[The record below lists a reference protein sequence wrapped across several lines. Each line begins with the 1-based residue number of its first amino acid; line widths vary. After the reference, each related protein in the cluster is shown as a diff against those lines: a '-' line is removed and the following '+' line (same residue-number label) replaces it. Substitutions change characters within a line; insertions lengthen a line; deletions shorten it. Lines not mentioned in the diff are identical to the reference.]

1 MHSNNFT
8 SVVASYVTVHQTIH
22 PDTIICPLGWLDWLI
37 SLLSHLCLFSPSW
50 NGNGGRDTSLM
61 CRLGSLSGSKM
72 KQVGRKRTI
81 NETDEKT
88 LREALA
94 IPCVSEDKVQQIWN
108 LARRDIA
115 PERQVGKKCLE
126 NVSKRRILSVSDC
139 FSAVQLAGLDVKPEP
154 VLVWRCV
161 ATLQWLCDSSVVW
174 RDAVRFAHEQY
185 GGLLTPIYYHDEIT
199 CGNILT
205 VLKRKKITAVYLA
218 FREMREHLHKEAAWI
233 SCAVIQHLH
242 CDTISS
248 GLSAVMKAIVLA
260 TQSNENLRGF
270 ELQLGPDKLAF
281 RIAKQGLF
289 LSDQDAQRGTWCS
302 KGSAGLKPCQFCANV
317 VKKHCCEHSERF
329 HSIASSDFDAFERI
343 KDADIWEAYKHMA
356 TLSKKER
363 QEWEKA
369 YGFNYMNR
377 MVCWVNQL
385 PGMPCPRRERSMI
398 LCIVI
403 SATVLPVTKSFKLWP
418 PWITSVVN

>member
-1 MHSNNFT
+1 
-8 SVVASYVTVHQTIH
+8 
-22 PDTIICPLGWLDWLI
+22 
-37 SLLSHLCLFSPSW
+37 
-50 NGNGGRDTSLM
+50 M

-185 GGLLTPIYYHDEIT
+185 GGLLTPSYYHDEIT

-205 VLKRKKITAVYLA
+205 VLKRKIK
-218 FREMREHLHKEAAWI
+218 
-233 SCAVIQHLH
+233 
-242 CDTISS
+242 
-248 GLSAVMKAIVLA
+248 
-260 TQSNENLRGF
+260 
-270 ELQLGPDKLAF
+270 GPDNPTCEVLC
-281 RIAKQGLF
+281 R
-289 LSDQDAQRGTWCS
+289 
-302 KGSAGLKPCQFCANV
+302 SA
-317 VKKHCCEHSERF
+317 
-329 HSIASSDFDAFERI
+329 
-343 KDADIWEAYKHMA
+343 
-356 TLSKKER
+356 
-363 QEWEKA
+363 
-369 YGFNYMNR
+369 
-377 MVCWVNQL
+377 
-385 PGMPCPRRERSMI
+385 
-398 LCIVI
+398 
-403 SATVLPVTKSFKLWP
+403 
-418 PWITSVVN
+418 